1 MTFTDTALF
10 LTPALSLKA
19 PINLYG
25 DYYEGTFKGDVH
37 HETYKEWESPY
48 ILMVYNDKLPTAL
61 ATYLSTH
68 PQFVEQYSP
77 RKGHMT
83 FVFKVSDQDQA
94 GVVRPFLEGK
104 YSKVDRKYVDRN
116 FPDEPGHRLY
126 GNGLVFRKSPAKKS
140 FWETKLDTTLPP
152 DAEVWSKPQ
161 KKKEVYGYIKD
172 SDANSGTSDTTAAE
186 MDHNQI
192 SDQDLRE
199 ALA

>member
-1 MTFTDTALF
+1 MYNEQL
-10 LTPALSLKA
+10 PA
-19 PINLYG
+19 
-25 DYYEGTFKGDVH
+25 
-37 HETYKEWESPY
+37 
-48 ILMVYNDKLPTAL
+48 AL

-83 FVFKVSDQDQA
+83 FVFKVSDKDQV
-94 GVVRPFLEGK
+94 GVVEPFLQGK
-104 YSKVDRKYVDRN
+104 FSKVDRKYVDRY

-161 KKKEVYGYIKD
+161 KKKEVYGYVKD
-172 SDANSGTSDTTAAE
+172 SSAITGTLDTTMAE
-186 MDHNQI
+186 MDLNQV
-192 SDQDLRE
+192 SDQDLRV